1 MTPYYKREN
10 LKFEFDPDFSMKTN
24 HGSFLKVTKY
34 GLYLGLC
41 NPDSEGELAS
51 TENTRHKA
59 MKRLYPII

>member
-34 GLYLGLC
+34 G
-41 NPDSEGELAS
+41 
-51 TENTRHKA
+51 
-59 MKRLYPII
+59 